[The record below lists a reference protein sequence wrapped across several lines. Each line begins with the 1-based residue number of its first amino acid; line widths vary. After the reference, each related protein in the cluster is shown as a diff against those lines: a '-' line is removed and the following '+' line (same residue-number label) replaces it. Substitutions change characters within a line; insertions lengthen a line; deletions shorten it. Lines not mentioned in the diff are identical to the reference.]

1 MGISCL
7 LRLFIM
13 SSFKLLLA
21 VFGGFLLVLPSC
33 LGGVTTSRVL
43 GQGVPFKKTIS
54 RGVASSRTNG
64 QNTWTAEDEVKAQL
78 RKADQENF
86 VRPTSGSSYKRYP
99 LGPGSYQKPQYD
111 HDIPPH
117 ILIKLPGAYQRDQS
131 SQGVL
136 RDHQNQG
143 VSTSGSTF
151 QRDHQNQGASTG
163 STFQRDHQNQ
173 GVSTPGSSYH
183 QNQGVSTSGSTYQRD

>member
-43 GQGVPFKKTIS
+43 GQGVPFKKTIG
-54 RGVASSRTNG
+54 RRVASSRTDG

-99 LGPGSYQKPQYD
+99 LGPGSYKKP
-111 HDIPPH
+111 
-117 ILIKLPGAYQRDQS
+117 GS
-131 SQGVL
+131 TSQ

-151 QRDHQNQGASTG
+151 QREHQNQGISTSG
-163 STFQRDHQNQ
+163 STYQRDHQNK
-173 GVSTPGSSYH
+173 
-183 QNQGVSTSGSTYQRD
+183 GVSTSGSTYQRDHQNQGASTSGSTYQKDQQNKG